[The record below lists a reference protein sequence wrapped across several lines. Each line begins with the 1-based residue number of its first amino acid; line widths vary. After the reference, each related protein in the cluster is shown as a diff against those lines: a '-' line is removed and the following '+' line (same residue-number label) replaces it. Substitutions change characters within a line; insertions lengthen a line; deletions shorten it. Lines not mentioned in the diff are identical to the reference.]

1 MAHFGISRFEV
12 RPEGTISTTMVGAT
26 GLEPLPRVTGRRSP
40 FKIVAGYLTWQG
52 KMVENNGITPKSA
65 IELSREASRSERDTQ
80 LEAAVKSR
88 ARSSH
93 AAYHALRRLRIS
105 RGSLPFPACQLTQ
118 RDNDY

>member
-88 ARSSH
+88 EH
-93 AAYHALRRLRIS
+93 VAAMLHITLSVACEFRAAVYHFRHV
-105 RGSLPFPACQLTQ
+105 
-118 RDNDY
+118 N